1 VQEEMT
7 PEISRALQGT
17 SVALAQATAGV
28 LPERDALIRIQEC
41 VRNVRVEEHDLD
53 SVEYLPE
60 NTPPELPGEFPS
72 GIHQLDMHM
81 GGGGRRGELLYVSGQ
96 KKAGKTSFLISIG
109 GHVLR
114 TEEPTQHPWHV
125 VHATFEI
132 YKDAVFQRYTENMTR
147 KPITMVT
154 QNDLRTVNERV
165 FNKLTIVNL
174 VHDRRV
180 QSLERVCD
188 ELQPDLLIVDYAD
201 CITTGT
207 DNRFSALG
215 SVYEQLRVYAKVYD
229 CLVWTA
235 SRLNNDGRDGES
247 YLKGYACDMHC
258 TLDVNPDEADRG
270 IAWLD
275 INEIRRRSGTGDHIQ
290 LTYLPAVAY
299 IGGE

>member
-1 VQEEMT
+1 VETMA
-7 PEISRALQGT
+7 PEISRALQAT
-17 SVALAQATAGV
+17 SIALAQATAGV
-28 LPERDALIRIQEC
+28 LPERDALALIKESVQH
-41 VRNVRVEEHDLD
+41 VQVEEHELD
-53 SVEYLPE
+53 AVEYLPE
-60 NTPPELPGEFPS
+60 NTPPEIPGEFPS
-72 GIHQLDMHM
+72 GIHQLDMHT
-81 GGGGRRGELLYVSGQ
+81 GGGGRRGELFYVSGQ
-96 KKAGKTSFLISIG
+96 KKAGKTSFLISLG
-109 GHVLR
+109 AHALR
-114 TEEPTQHPWHV
+114 TEAPTPDPWHV

-154 QNDLRTVNERV
+154 QDDLRTVNGLV
-165 FNKLTIVNL
+165 QNKLTIVNL

-180 QSLERVCD
+180 QSLERVCE

-215 SVYEQLRVYAKVYD
+215 GVYEQLRVYAKIYD

-247 YLKGYACDMHC
+247 YLKGYTCDMHC
-258 TLDVNPDEADRG
+258 TLDVQPDEADRG

-275 INEIRRRSGTGDHIQ
+275 INEIRRRSGTGDHIP
-290 LTYLPAVAY
+290 LTYLPAVAF